1 MMANNKPYCEQNSLK
16 GCPKKS
22 RWLRDAPSE
31 RRTLIMG
38 AWFETKHVLKFV
50 SLVVVDC
57 LFAILPLV
65 LSLLQK

>member
-1 MMANNKPYCEQNSLK
+1 
-16 GCPKKS
+16 
-22 RWLRDAPSE
+22 
-31 RRTLIMG
+31 MG